1 MLTHYLKTAF
11 QSLKKYK
18 QQSVISVVGLSVGF
32 VCFALAILW
41 VRYENSFDKFH
52 PGYER
57 IFAVVFQD
65 ETAEKGFNTLTP
77 YPLFRRMK
85 EVFPEVEESC
95 FTTTIWNTKYSFNG
109 NPPIDIYPL
118 RTDYNFFKVFG
129 MSPAHKKVEDVLA
142 GRKSVIVTDKGAE
155 LVNPGGALN
164 AGDAITYKSGSQES
178 DSTAFVEEV
187 IKGWPKNTNFHF
199 DVIFPL
205 TEIYDDWFS
214 FYLYTFVKVREGV
227 DMQAFK
233 EKVEAYELN
242 EGSSYK
248 HIRLIPVSE
257 WYRTVGSSG
266 KNVKYEYILLF
277 SFAGLLVVFCA
288 LFNYLSLFISRLR
301 MRGKE
306 LVLRKV
312 NGASNGE
319 LLKQLLTEFLLML
332 LISVLLGFLI
342 IEFVYSPFQ
351 KLAFIQ
357 LSRFSVFSE
366 LSAYVL
372 VLVLVSALISLYP
385 ILYFRKRTFQSELGA
400 EAVRSRNVFS
410 RVSIWVQFVVGIFFL
425 FCSIVMMRQIN
436 HLTQVDLGFDRQN
449 IVQINI
455 NTSDDNKVAL
465 IDELKKIPTIKQVSG
480 MRAPSLFLPTFGSG
494 GRKVTTEDGKEVFIE
509 VKRINAEI
517 MEMLNFRILKGE
529 MVEPGKQQVL
539 LNESAV
545 KLIGNADVSRS
556 LGEVKGVVQDFLYE
570 SPLVKAR
577 PVMLSYERPEG
588 QIWMIMLKY
597 QEGTRAQ
604 TEKAISALEKGTFS
618 GMDMKLFNM
627 EDEYDKFLNA
637 ERAMILL
644 LGILSAVCVI
654 VALFGIYSM
663 VSLTCERR
671 RKEIA
676 IRKVNGASIW
686 SLLMLFIKEYFY
698 SLLLAS
704 AVAFLIGYKVMQ
716 LWIESYINQIQIGT
730 AIYFVIFIT
739 VALLVGAIILY
750 RVWRNIHA
758 NPSEELKRE

>member
-11 QSLKKYK
+11 RSLMRYK
-18 QQSVISVVGLSVGF
+18 QQSIISVIGLSVGF

-41 VRYENSFDKFH
+41 VRYENNFDKFH

-57 IFAVVFQD
+57 IFAVVFED
-65 ETAEKGFNTLTP
+65 ETVEKGFNEITP
-77 YPLFRRMK
+77 YPLFRKMK

-95 FTTTIWNTKYSFNG
+95 FATTTRSEKYSFNG
-109 NPPIDIYPL
+109 NSPVDIYPL
-118 RTDYNFFKVFG
+118 QTDYNFFKVFG
-129 MSPAHKKVEDVLA
+129 MTPAHKKVEDILA
-142 GRKSVIVTDKGAE
+142 DKKSVIVTDMGAK
-155 LVNPGGALN
+155 LINPGGALN
-164 AGDAITYKSGSQES
+164 AGDAITYKTKNQES

-187 IKGWPKNTNFHF
+187 VKGWPKNTNFRF
-199 DVIFPL
+199 DVIFPM

-214 FYLYTFVKVREGV
+214 FYLFTFVKVREGV
-227 DMQAFK
+227 DLQAFK

-242 EGSSYK
+242 EGTSYK
-248 HIRLIPVSE
+248 HIRLIPISE
-257 WYRTVGSSG
+257 WYLTVGTSG
-266 KNVKYEYILLF
+266 KNVKYQYILLF

-288 LFNYLSLFISRLR
+288 LFNYLSLFVSRLR

-332 LISVLLGFLI
+332 LISVFLGLLI
-342 IEFVYSPFQ
+342 IELVYSPFQ

-366 LSAYVL
+366 LSVYVL
-372 VLVLVSALISLYP
+372 VLVLVSAFVSLYP

-410 RVSIWVQFVVGIFFL
+410 RISIWVQFVVGIFFL
-425 FCSIVMMRQIN
+425 FCSVVMMRQIN
-436 HLTQVDLGFDRQN
+436 YLTQVDLGFDREN
-449 IVQINI
+449 IIQIDM
-455 NTSDDNKVAL
+455 NTSEDNKVAL
-465 IDELKKIPTIKQVSG
+465 IDELKKIPTIKQVTA
-480 MRAPSLFLPTFGSG
+480 MKTPTLFLPSFGSSA
-494 GRKVTTEDGKEVFIE
+494 RKVTIEDGKEVFIE
-509 VKRINAEI
+509 MKRINTDI
-517 MEMLNFRILKGE
+517 MNMLNFRILKGE
-529 MVEPGKQQVL
+529 MLEPGKQQVL
-539 LNESAV
+539 LNESAA
-545 KLIGNADVSRS
+545 KMIGNADVSRS
-556 LGEVKGVVQDFLYE
+556 LGEVKGVVQDFMYE
-570 SPLVKAR
+570 SPLVKPR
-577 PVMLSYERPEG
+577 PIMLAYERPEG
-588 QIWMIMLKY
+588 QLWMIMLKY

-604 TEKAISALEKGTFS
+604 TEKAIWALEKAKFS

-627 EDEYDKFLNA
+627 EDEYDKYLNA

-698 SLLLAS
+698 SLVLAS

-716 LWIESYINQIQIGT
+716 LWIESYINQIQIGI
-730 AIYFVIFIT
+730 AIYIIIFIA